1 MTPADRPGDDR
12 RRAGPDDAMPGWR
25 LRAAVGA
32 ALAAATVALFASGSG
47 YAIQVAI
54 TTLLFVMLT
63 ASLNFVTGTAGLMTL
78 GHAAF
83 YGVGAYAAAL
93 LATRF
98 HWPFWATLPAAGAI
112 TCFAGVLVA
121 LPTMRLTSIYFAVA
135 TLGIGEMIVVA
146 IVNWVGLTRG
156 PMGIRGIP
164 QLSVAGFD
172 GLAVNFAVTA
182 VVTLA
187 MLWALSR
194 LTHSYYGNALR
205 ALREDDACAEAM
217 GVPTVRLKIEVFAI
231 ACFCAGV
238 AGALHA
244 HTSGYISPDSFRFG
258 ESILIL
264 SMAVVGGLG
273 SLPGAALGATILI
286 VLPELLRG
294 VGNLRMVAVGVI
306 LFACILFLPK
316 GLLGEVP
323 ALEFFRRRLVGKRA
337 GW

>member
-1 MTPADRPGDDR
+1 MKSGEPAAHR
-12 RRAGPDDAMPGWR
+12 RFAGWPYRAGAGI
-25 LRAAVGA
+25 
-32 ALAAATVALFASGSG
+32 ALALATAVLVASGSG
-47 YAIQVAI
+47 YAIQIAI
-54 TTLLFVMLT
+54 TTLLFVILA

-83 YGVGAYAAAL
+83 FGIGAYAAAL
-93 LATRF
+93 LSTKLG
-98 HWPFWATLPAAGAI
+98 WPVIATLPAAGAVA
-112 TCFAGVLVA
+112 CALGVLVA

-146 IVNWVGLTRG
+146 MSNWVGFTRG

-164 QLSVAGFD
+164 AISVAGHE
-172 GLAVNFAVTA
+172 GLAVNLLVTL

-187 MLWALSR
+187 LLAALSR

-217 GVPTVRLKIEVFAI
+217 GVPTVRLKIEAFAL
-231 ACFCAGV
+231 ASFCAGI

-244 HTSGYISPDSFRFG
+244 HTSGYISPDSFRFS

-264 SMAVVGGLG
+264 SMAVIGGLG
-273 SLPGAALGATILI
+273 SVPGAALGAIILI

-294 VGNLRMVAVGVI
+294 FGNLRMIAVGLV
-306 LFACILFLPK
+306 LFVCILFLPK

-323 ALEFFRRRLVGKRA
+323 ALAFFRRRLRGTQA

>member
-1 MTPADRPGDDR
+1 MNDAAPV
-12 RRAGPDDAMPGWR
+12 RASGGWR
-25 LRAAVGA
+25 VRAMGGA
-32 ALAAATVALFASGSG
+32 SLVVVSALLFASGSG
-47 YAIQVAI
+47 YAMQIAI

-83 YGVGAYAAAL
+83 YGVGAYSAAL
-93 LATRF
+93 LATKLD
-98 HWPFWATLPAAGAI
+98 WPFWATLPAAGATACVGGI
-112 TCFAGVLVA
+112 LVA

-164 QLSVAGFD
+164 PLTLGGHDGLSVN
-172 GLAVNFAVTA
+172 LAVTGAVA
-182 VVTLA
+182 LA

-217 GVPTVRLKIEVFAI
+217 GVPTVRLKIESFAI

-244 HTSGYISPDSFRFG
+244 HTSGYISPDSFRFA

-273 SLPGAALGATILI
+273 SLPGAALGAAILI

-294 VGNLRMVAVGVI
+294 FGNLRMVAVGVI
-306 LFACILFLPK
+306 LFTCILFLPK

-323 ALEFFRRRLVGKRA
+323 ALEFFRRQLAGKRT